1 MNHAVAVV
9 AVIIMIIVYVAVHNE
24 IQGSQTLAV
33 LRNQISI
40 RPIDLFVL
48 HAAWSQKVD
57 SSRPI

>member
-48 HAAWSQKVD
+48 HAA
-57 SSRPI
+57 